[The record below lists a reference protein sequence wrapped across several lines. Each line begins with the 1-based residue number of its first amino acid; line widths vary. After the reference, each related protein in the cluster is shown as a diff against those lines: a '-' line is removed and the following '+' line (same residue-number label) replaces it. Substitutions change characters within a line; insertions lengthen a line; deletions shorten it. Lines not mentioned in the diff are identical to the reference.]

1 MAAAAF
7 DPTRFRQFLDQAG
20 VLYLIC
26 SIGGRIISSGLIKMS
41 VKKIEETFINPKIA
55 LFKRLC

>member
-7 DPTRFRQFLDQAG
+7 DPTRFRQFSDQAG

-26 SIGGRIISSGLIKMS
+26 SIGGRIISSGLIKIT
-41 VKKIEETFINPKIA
+41 VKKIEESLIDYDT
-55 LFKRLC
+55 L